1 MAAGHD
7 TSANMISWSLYILV
21 LHQDIQDKLRDEAR
35 QLPDTPTYAELEK
48 LPYLENFV
56 RESLRVYPTGEIK
69 KRAKTADRYRTH
81 SRAAT
86 TYHRKADVDL
96 LIDGVH
102 IPKEA
107 LVDLVPSVTLLNP
120 LIWGDDVDEVDP
132 SRWDR
137 RKLTLNYLQPPYPLF
152 ISPLHPK
159 WDQLS
164 VRGIYIIILDILQI
178 P

>member
-69 KRAKTADRYRTH
+69 KR
-81 SRAAT
+81 
-86 TYHRKADVDL
+86 
-96 LIDGVH
+96 G
-102 IPKEA
+102 
-107 LVDLVPSVTLLNP
+107 
-120 LIWGDDVDEVDP
+120 
-132 SRWDR
+132 
-137 RKLTLNYLQPPYPLF
+137 RKLQTDIVLILE
-152 ISPLHPK
+152 
-159 WDQLS
+159 QLP
-164 VRGIYIIILDILQI
+164 RTTAKLMWIY
-178 P
+178 